1 MTTATDLGG
10 QSNEFQRSIDKFITE
25 VTMNLNRLLSKK
37 PRHSLAFLFGAFLA
51 LVTSTAIA
59 DNDDDSKAPLIIKK
73 QGNFFVGGTH
83 NANDQ
88 IVGQMYVE
96 YRIPQNQKHSSPII
110 FVHGGGQIGVGW
122 NETPDGREGWAP
134 YFLRRGF
141 PVYVVDQAAR
151 GRSTYNSQLGPLSDP
166 ANSLRAQSLFAAIER
181 FMLWP
186 AARFHTQW
194 VGPAVDG
201 DPTFEQFLASQ
212 AAAMA
217 TADVQEELTAEGLV
231 ALVDKIGPSILVPH
245 SQPGSAAWL
254 VADRRP
260 NLLKAIVTIEPGG
273 PPVFRDEPH
282 LAFPPSPTFP
292 WGLTRNPITYD
303 PPVTSPSQ
311 LSFVALPKDP
321 DVATCYVQAE
331 PARKL
336 PNVAKVPILYLSS
349 PSGYN
354 TAWDPCT
361 TKYLTQAGVSYDWVH
376 LQDVGIHGNG
386 HFSFIEKNSDE
397 VAKFVLDWIEEHVD
411 K

>member
-1 MTTATDLGG
+1 MKNMLRFAAAGFAATL
-10 QSNEFQRSIDKFITE
+10 Q
-25 VTMNLNRLLSKK
+25 
-37 PRHSLAFLFGAFLA
+37 LAVLASSVLVGALAAVDVAAADDGAFRG
-51 LVTSTAIA
+51 
-59 DNDDDSKAPLIIKK
+59 PLILKE

-96 YRIPQNQKHSSPII
+96 YWIPQNREHPFPII
-110 FVHGGGQIGVGW
+110 LVHGGGQIGAAW
-122 NETPDGREGWAP
+122 SQTPDGREGWVQFFA
-134 YFLRRGF
+134 RRGF
-141 PVYVVDQAAR
+141 AVYVADQAAR
-151 GRSTYNSQLGPLSDP
+151 GRSPYNSQLGPLGDP
-166 ANSLRAQSLFAAIER
+166 SNSVRAQSLWAAIER

-201 DPTFEQFLASQ
+201 DPTFEQFLSSQ
-212 AAAMA
+212 AQAMTSAAL
-217 TADVQEELTAEGLV
+217 QEELTAEGLV

-260 NLLKAIVTIEPGG
+260 ELLKAIVTIEPGG

-282 LAFPPSPTFP
+282 LAFPPSATFS

-303 PPVTSPSQ
+303 PPVASSSQ

-321 DVATCYVQAE
+321 DVSTCYVQTA

-376 LQDVGIHGNG
+376 LQDIGIEGNG
-386 HFSFIEKNSDE
+386 HFMFIEKNSDE
-397 VAKFVLDWIEEHVD
+397 VAGVVLAWIKHLEQD
-411 K
+411 R

>member
-1 MTTATDLGG
+1 MTNMIRFAATGFAAALRFAVLGSFVLAGALGAVDTAAAEDG
-10 QSNEFQRSIDKFITE
+10 
-25 VTMNLNRLLSKK
+25 
-37 PRHSLAFLFGAFLA
+37 
-51 LVTSTAIA
+51 
-59 DNDDDSKAPLIIKK
+59 DSRGPLTLKE

-88 IVGQMYVE
+88 IVGQMHVE
-96 YRIPQNQKHSSPII
+96 YWIPQHQEHPFPII
-110 FVHGGGQIGVGW
+110 LVHGGGQIGAGW
-122 NETPDGREGWAP
+122 SQTPDGREGWVQFFA
-134 YFLRRGF
+134 RRGF
-141 PVYVVDQAAR
+141 AVYVVDQAAR
-151 GRSTYNSQLGPLSDP
+151 GRSPYNSQLGPLSDP
-166 ANSLRAQSLFAAIER
+166 ANSVRAQSLWAAIER

-201 DPTFEQFLASQ
+201 DPTFEQFLSSQ
-212 AAAMA
+212 AQAMTNAAL
-217 TADVQEELTAEGLV
+217 QEELTAEGLV

-260 NLLKAIVTIEPGG
+260 ELLKAIVTIEPGG

-282 LAFPPSPTFP
+282 LGFPPSATFP

-303 PPVTSPSQ
+303 PPVASASQ

-321 DVATCYVQAE
+321 DVSTCYVQTA

-376 LQDVGIHGNG
+376 LQDIGIEGNG
-386 HFSFIEKNSDE
+386 HFMFIEKNSDE
-397 VAKFVLDWIEEHVD
+397 VAGVVLRWIKHLEQD
-411 K
+411 R

>member
-1 MTTATDLGG
+1 LRFAVLGSFVLAGTLGAVDTA
-10 QSNEFQRSIDKFITE
+10 
-25 VTMNLNRLLSKK
+25 
-37 PRHSLAFLFGAFLA
+37 A
-51 LVTSTAIA
+51 A
-59 DNDDDSKAPLIIKK
+59 DDGDSHGPLTLKE

-88 IVGQMYVE
+88 IVGQMHVE
-96 YRIPQNQKHSSPII
+96 YWIPQHQEHPFPII
-110 FVHGGGQIGVGW
+110 LVHGGGQIGAGW
-122 NETPDGREGWAP
+122 SQTPDGREGWVQFFA
-134 YFLRRGF
+134 RRGF
-141 PVYVVDQAAR
+141 AVYVVDQAAR
-151 GRSTYNSQLGPLSDP
+151 GRSPYNSQLGPLSDP
-166 ANSLRAQSLFAAIER
+166 ANSVRAQSLWAAIER

-201 DPTFEQFLASQ
+201 DPTFEQFLSSQ
-212 AAAMA
+212 AQAMTNAAL
-217 TADVQEELTAEGLV
+217 QEELTAEGLV

-260 NLLKAIVTIEPGG
+260 ELLKAIVTIEPGG

-282 LAFPPSPTFP
+282 LGFPPSATFP

-303 PPVTSPSQ
+303 PPAASASQ

-321 DVATCYVQAE
+321 DVSTCYVQTA

-376 LQDVGIHGNG
+376 LQDIGIEGNG
-386 HFSFIEKNSDE
+386 HFMFIEKNSDE
-397 VAKFVLDWIEEHVD
+397 VAGVVLRWIKHLEQD
-411 K
+411 R

>member
-1 MTTATDLGG
+1 MKNMLRFAAAGFAATL
-10 QSNEFQRSIDKFITE
+10 
-25 VTMNLNRLLSKK
+25 RLAV
-37 PRHSLAFLFGAFLA
+37 LASSVLVGTLAAVDVAAADDGAFRG
-51 LVTSTAIA
+51 
-59 DNDDDSKAPLIIKK
+59 PLILKE

-96 YRIPQNQKHSSPII
+96 YWIPQNREHPFPII
-110 FVHGGGQIGVGW
+110 LVHGGGQIGAAW
-122 NETPDGREGWAP
+122 SQTPDGREGWVQFFA
-134 YFLRRGF
+134 RRGF
-141 PVYVVDQAAR
+141 AVYVADQAAR
-151 GRSTYNSQLGPLSDP
+151 GRSPYNSQLGPLGDP
-166 ANSLRAQSLFAAIER
+166 SNSVRAQSLWAAIER

-186 AARFHTQW
+186 AAHFHTQW

-201 DPTFEQFLASQ
+201 DPTFEQFLSSQ
-212 AAAMA
+212 AQAMTNAAL
-217 TADVQEELTAEGLV
+217 QEELTAEGLV

-260 NLLKAIVTIEPGG
+260 ELLKAIVTIEPGG

-282 LAFPPSPTFP
+282 LGFPPSATFP

-303 PPVTSPSQ
+303 PPVASASQ

-321 DVATCYVQAE
+321 DVSTCYVQTA

-361 TKYLTQAGVSYDWVH
+361 TKYLTQAGVRYDWVH
-376 LQDVGIHGNG
+376 LQDIGIEGNG
-386 HFSFIEKNSDE
+386 HFMFIEKNSDQ
-397 VAKFVLDWIEEHVD
+397 VAGVVLDWIKRLERD
-411 K
+411 R

>member
-1 MTTATDLGG
+1 MANMIRFAATGFAAALRFAVLGSFVLAGTLGAVDTA
-10 QSNEFQRSIDKFITE
+10 
-25 VTMNLNRLLSKK
+25 
-37 PRHSLAFLFGAFLA
+37 A
-51 LVTSTAIA
+51 A
-59 DNDDDSKAPLIIKK
+59 DDGDSRGPLTLRE
-73 QGNFFVGGTH
+73 QGNFFVGGAH

-96 YRIPQNQKHSSPII
+96 YWIPQHQEHPFPII
-110 FVHGGGQIGVGW
+110 LVHGGGQIGAGW
-122 NETPDGREGWAP
+122 SQTPDGREGWVQFFA
-134 YFLRRGF
+134 RRGF
-141 PVYVVDQAAR
+141 AVYVVDQAAR
-151 GRSTYNSQLGPLSDP
+151 GRSPYNSQLGPLGDP
-166 ANSLRAQSLFAAIER
+166 ANSVRAQSLWAAIER

-201 DPTFEQFLASQ
+201 DPTFEQFLSSQ
-212 AAAMA
+212 AQAMTNAAL
-217 TADVQEELTAEGLV
+217 QEELTAEGLV

-260 NLLKAIVTIEPGG
+260 ELLKAIVTIEPGG

-282 LAFPPSPTFP
+282 LGFPPSATFP

-303 PPVTSPSQ
+303 PPVASASQ

-321 DVATCYVQAE
+321 DVSTCYVQTA

-361 TKYLTQAGVSYDWVH
+361 TKYLTQAGVRYDWVH
-376 LQDVGIHGNG
+376 LQDIGIEGNG
-386 HFSFIEKNSDE
+386 HFMFIEKNSDQ
-397 VAKFVLDWIEEHVD
+397 VAGVVLDWIKRLERD
-411 K
+411 R

>member
-1 MTTATDLGG
+1 MANMIRFAATGFAAALRFAVLGSFVLAGTLGAVDTA
-10 QSNEFQRSIDKFITE
+10 
-25 VTMNLNRLLSKK
+25 
-37 PRHSLAFLFGAFLA
+37 A
-51 LVTSTAIA
+51 A
-59 DNDDDSKAPLIIKK
+59 DDGDSRGPLTLRE
-73 QGNFFVGGTH
+73 QGNFFVGGAH

-88 IVGQMYVE
+88 IIGQMYVE
-96 YRIPQNQKHSSPII
+96 YWIPQHQEHPFPII
-110 FVHGGGQIGVGW
+110 LVHGGGQIGAGW
-122 NETPDGREGWAP
+122 SQTPDGREGWVQFFA
-134 YFLRRGF
+134 RRGF
-141 PVYVVDQAAR
+141 AVYVVDQAAR
-151 GRSTYNSQLGPLSDP
+151 GRSPYNSQLGPLGDP
-166 ANSLRAQSLFAAIER
+166 ANSVRAQSLWAAIER

-201 DPTFEQFLASQ
+201 DPTFEQFLSSQ
-212 AAAMA
+212 AQAMTNAAL
-217 TADVQEELTAEGLV
+217 QEELTAEGLV

-260 NLLKAIVTIEPGG
+260 ELLKAIVTIEPGG

-282 LAFPPSPTFP
+282 LGFPPSATFP

-303 PPVTSPSQ
+303 PPVASASQ

-321 DVATCYVQAE
+321 DVSTCYVQTA

-361 TKYLTQAGVSYDWVH
+361 TKYLTQAGVRYDWLH
-376 LQDVGIHGNG
+376 LQDIGIEGNG
-386 HFSFIEKNSDE
+386 HFMFIEKNSDQ
-397 VAKFVLDWIEEHVD
+397 VAGVVLDWIKRLERD
-411 K
+411 R

>member
-1 MTTATDLGG
+1 MTGTLRFAAAGFAATVR
-10 QSNEFQRSIDKFITE
+10 FF
-25 VTMNLNRLLSKK
+25 LLASVVLAGT
-37 PRHSLAFLFGAFLA
+37 LAFM
-51 LVTSTAIA
+51 STAAA
-59 DNDDDSKAPLIIKK
+59 DDGDFRGPLVLKQ

-96 YRIPQNQKHSSPII
+96 YWIPQNQEHPLPII
-110 FVHGGGQIGVGW
+110 LVHGGGQIGVGW
-122 NETPDGREGWAP
+122 SQTPDGREGWVQ
-134 YFLRRGF
+134 FFVRRGF
-141 PVYVVDQAAR
+141 AVYVVDQAAR
-151 GRSTYNSQLGPLSDP
+151 GRSPYNSQLGSLSDP
-166 ANSLRAQSLFAAIER
+166 ANSLRAQSLWAAIER

-186 AARFHTQW
+186 AARFHNQW

-212 AAAMA
+212 AQAMTDA
-217 TADVQEELTAEGLV
+217 VVQEELTAEGLV

-260 NLLKAIVTIEPGG
+260 KLLKAIVTIEPGG

-282 LAFPPSPTFP
+282 LAFPPSATFP

-311 LSFVALPKDP
+311 LSFVALPKEP
-321 DVATCYVQAE
+321 DVSTCYVQAA

-376 LQDVGIHGNG
+376 LQDIGIEGNG
-386 HFSFIEKNSDE
+386 HFMFIEKNSDE
-397 VAKFVLDWIEEHVD
+397 VAGVVFDWIKRLEEER
-411 K
+411 